1 MLDASTQTTPS
12 LTSTPTS
19 PSTEKTHTTPDPTP
33 TPSYFPRT
41 QRRPPRLAPGFALLL
56 NTWGLLN
63 TFGVFQ
69 THYASTTTASASAI
83 SWIGST
89 QATLLLVIGAITGP
103 IYDRGHLV
111 ALLACG
117 TTCIFLGHVFLSLST
132 QYYRILLSQGLL
144 IGLGAGCLFVPSRLG
159 LATGLAV
166 SGSSVGGIIYP
177 VMLYRLL
184 PQVGFA
190 WAVRIIGF
198 VALATLALP
207 LAVMRQRA
215 YPPARVRALIDR
227 AACTDLHYCLF
238 VGASLLVFM
247 GLFVLLFY
255 ISFAAEERRIATEH
269 MAFYIV
275 PILNAASCFGRT
287 LPNALADR
295 LGPFNLIAPCCLVV
309 AGCLFVMVGVRTL
322 GGLVGVALVA
332 GFFSG
337 ALIGLP
343 PLCFVGLTAD
353 QSMIGTRMG
362 MGFGIIG
369 LGVLAG

>member
-1 MLDASTQTTPS
+1 MSTVLQSESIDLAIESIGQESRILRESPLLS
-12 LTSTPTS
+12 KLSQPTV
-19 PSTEKTHTTPDPTP
+19 
-33 TPSYFPRT
+33 
-41 QRRPPRLAPGFALLL
+41 LGGFALFL

-69 THYASTTTASASAI
+69 IHYASTTTASASAI

-132 QYYRILLSQGLL
+132 QYYQILVSQGLL
-144 IGLGAGCLFVPSRLG
+144 NRPRRGLPLRAVRLGATSLLQQPAGARDGAGRVGLLGRRNHLPWYAVPAPPSSRL
-159 LATGLAV
+159 
-166 SGSSVGGIIYP
+166 
-177 VMLYRLL
+177 RL
-184 PQVGFA
+184 G
-190 WAVRIIGF
+190 
-198 VALATLALP
+198 
-207 LAVMRQRA
+207 RA
-215 YPPARVRALIDR
+215 HHRLRGAGHPRASARRHAAAHPPARPRALVDR

-238 VGASLLVFM
+238 VGASLLAFM

-287 LPNALADR
+287 LSNALADR

-309 AGCLFVMVGVRTL
+309 AGCLFAMVGVRTL

-369 LGVLAG
+369 LG

>member
-1 MLDASTQTTPS
+1 MLDASTQTTPTLS
-12 LTSTPTS
+12 STPTS
-19 PSTEKTHTTPDPTP
+19 PSTEKPTP
-33 TPSYFPRT
+33 PLPPPP
-41 QRRPPRLAPGFALLL
+41 PPRIPPAPDGGLRLWLQVLGGFALFL

-69 THYASTTTASASAI
+69 THYASTRTASASAI

-132 QYYRILLSQGLL
+132 QYYQILLSQGLL
-144 IGLGAGCLFVPSRLG
+144 IGLGAGCLVVPCVSVLPHYFSRRLG

-215 YPPARVRALIDR
+215 SPASPPRVRALVDR

-238 VGASLLVFM
+238 VGASLLAFM

-255 ISFAAEERRIATEH
+255 ISYAAAERRLATEH

-275 PILNAASCFGRT
+275 PILNAASCLGRT

-295 LGPFNLIAPCCLVV
+295 LGPFNLIAPCCLPWW
-309 AGCLFVMVGVRTL
+309 A
-322 GGLVGVALVA
+322 
-332 GFFSG
+332 
-337 ALIGLP
+337 
-343 PLCFVGLTAD
+343 
-353 QSMIGTRMG
+353 
-362 MGFGIIG
+362 
-369 LGVLAG
+369 